1 MANDNET
8 QATQRNT
15 QANNDNTKSIQENN
29 EAKKTALE
37 LAKELIAREKESE
50 EIAVR
55 RDLLEMQYLDR
66 IGKANAAR
74 KAAEELIK
82 KINQQQAALTTT
94 QQQLF
99 DAQEKLN
106 NAENLSIEQRAEL
119 EEQVKTFNKSLE
131 QSTKFINDNREAF
144 EEAEKV
150 LKKHGEI
157 SKNDQ
162 KTVES
167 LTKTFESMTMGLISA
182 TAAENHAITK
192 TGILITEFMKA
203 DDKAQVLSES
213 FFGVF
218 NTANIMAELFDTI
231 KDATIKMMHEF
242 DNAAAQ
248 FSKTTGLAREYN
260 DVLYNVQRAGN
271 QFGVSAKE
279 GADAMGSLLA
289 EFSDFHKTAPSVQ
302 KDLALNVGQLSKFG
316 VSSQES
322 AKLMQNFNKIMGMS
336 GKEAIETSKKIGMM
350 GTQIGIS
357 TSKMLKDYTSSL
369 KTLAVYGDK
378 SIKVFTGIAAAAKAA
393 GVETGTLLSMV
404 EKFDT
409 FAGAAEGAGKLNA
422 ILGSQLSATEMLMM
436 TEDERLKTMITTMQ
450 ATGQSFASMDKFT
463 QKAIAQAAGISDMAE
478 ANKIFGMSMS
488 EYENYEMQMNQSAK
502 TQERFESALQS
513 MLGLKEKLSLL
524 ANEFAAVF
532 VPALEGATWVVE
544 KLIGFMRWLDEWTSG
559 YATTIMGAVAAAYL
573 FSAALNIVS
582 AGYAKKAVQ
591 AIASKVATLASTAAT
606 TSETIAE
613 NANTASKEVNNKVTQ
628 ESIATQQ
635 LANKTAASGV
645 GPMLALGAAI
655 AMIGGGIFL
664 AATGLAEFV
673 KAFGAL
679 TGEQLAYAAFGL
691 TVFTL
696 AFVGLIAILAAM
708 VAGPQAAIAA
718 GALAFLLGIGAAALA
733 IGMGISLA
741 ALGMA
746 KFIESLSG
754 LTEIANVMDALSGVK
769 DVGVNIVTRL
779 SPLKALLDEIQ
790 EADLHHD
797 LENIALITTGTSA
810 NLMTNNAVSNLIT
823 VASLADTIKNVFNP
837 EITINM
843 DSDAVKDLFEDGV
856 YKASVKVK

>member
-1 MANDNET
+1 MANENET
-8 QATQRNT
+8 QATQNNT

-29 EAKKTALE
+29 KALEEKKKSFEEFLKFQEKSNKLTSEQIKLEFDYLRAVGDVNSARQKYTELLKQLEQNQAAYTAQGHEYFELLTKEGELTQEQIEQKEKLEKSLGKEAKQIEENIRLTEE
-37 LAKELIAREKESE
+37 LTRAKKEL
-50 EIAVR
+50 
-55 RDLLEMQYLDR
+55 
-66 IGKANAAR
+66 
-74 KAAEELIK
+74 
-82 KINQQQAALTTT
+82 
-94 QQQLF
+94 
-99 DAQEKLN
+99 
-106 NAENLSIEQRAEL
+106 
-119 EEQVKTFNKSLE
+119 
-131 QSTKFINDNREAF
+131 
-144 EEAEKV
+144 
-150 LKKHGEI
+150 GEI
-157 SKNDQ
+157 SQKDQ
-162 KTVES
+162 ETVEKLS
-167 LTKTFESMTMGLISA
+167 QTFQSMTMGLIDMNA
-182 TAAENHAITK
+182 GVNHSITRLGMLTK
-192 TGILITEFMKA
+192 SFLNADDAGQVLTESFMK
-203 DDKAQVLSES
+203 
-213 FFGVF
+213 VF
-218 NTANIMAELFDTI
+218 NFGNIAAELFDTV
-231 KDATIKMMHEF
+231 KDATIGMAKSF
-242 DNAAAQ
+242 DDAAAQ

-260 DVLYNVQRAGN
+260 DVLYQTQRAGN

-316 VSSQES
+316 VSTQES
-322 AKLMQNFNKIMGMS
+322 TKLMQNFNKIMGMS

-378 SIKVFTGIAAAAKAA
+378 SIKVFTGIAAAAKSA
-393 GVETGTLLSMV
+393 GVETGTLLGMV

-436 TEDERLKTMITTMQ
+436 SEDERLKTMITTMQ

-502 TQERFESALQS
+502 TQERFEEALKS
-513 MLGLKEKLSLL
+513 MQPFMEKLSIL
-524 ANEFAAVF
+524 ANEFAVNFLPVLEALI
-532 VPALEGATWVVE
+532 VPLDWIISLMGLANEKSDGLAGSILGAASA
-544 KLIGFMRWLDEWTSG
+544 F
-559 YATTIMGAVAAAYL
+559 YL
-573 FSAALNIVS
+573 FSKAIGLTNLKIFKSIGLKAKEAAASLVS
-582 AGYAKKAVQ
+582 FFHKNA
-591 AIASKVATLASTAAT
+591 
-606 TSETIAE
+606 ETEAE
-613 NANTASKEVNNKVTQ
+613 IANTASKEVNNKVTQ

-635 LANKTAASGV
+635 VANKTAASGV

-655 AMIGGGIFL
+655 AMIGGGVYL

-673 KAFGAL
+673 KAFSL
-679 TGEQLAYAAFGL
+679 LSGEQLDAAASGL
-691 TVFTL
+691 VIFTL

-718 GALAFLLGIGAAALA
+718 GALAFLLGVGAAALA

-754 LTEIANVMDALSGVK
+754 LAEIANVMDTLTGVK

-779 SPLKALLDEIQ
+779 SPLKELLDEIQ

-797 LENIALITTGTSA
+797 LENIALITTGTSSRI
-810 NLMTNNAVSNLIT
+810 MTNNAVSNLIT